1 MKRIGL
7 LVMALLGLLPRP
19 LWAAA
24 RELDWHLVYRVPRGC
39 PESDAFLAR
48 LDEQVAEGG
57 SNYLDGRIVIER
69 ISKRVFRLRMQFNGG
84 RRDELLSE
92 DCAALVDAA
101 VRTAG
106 LARTD
111 SPSAQVEA
119 LLRRNQ
125 ERAPET
131 RDEHAKSPATP
142 VVEMS
147 VAEAFRS
154 TPSPEREP
162 EREPA
167 PPAHETP
174 ALNGPSPSPWQP
186 SILGQALYLTGA
198 LPQPSLGAGLRLA
211 VSHAGVQARLEAT
224 LWPSQPWTVLPGPRP
239 VTISL
244 RQRSAALGLCSEL
257 FSLEPSWGRLLVNGC
272 VRGALMSLESLASE
286 EYRAGS
292 TQYGVFGSR
301 LGLMWSYS
309 WLVLELLGGLDVT
322 TGKRTLGPDTGGDSF
337 VAHSSQLS
345 ASLALGWQWGASG
358 SGKGVSSAE

>member
-1 MKRIGL
+1 MKPSATFLAVMLAGL
-7 LVMALLGLLPRP
+7 CPRP

-57 SNYLDGRIVIER
+57 SNYLDGRIVIDRVGER
-69 ISKRVFRLRMQFNGG
+69 AFRLRMQFNGG
-84 RRDELLSE
+84 RREELLSE

-125 ERAPET
+125 EQAPET
-131 RDEHAKSPATP
+131 WNEQAEAKAAP
-142 VVEMS
+142 VELR

-154 TPSPEREP
+154 MPPPERDP
-162 EREPA
+162 QSKAA
-167 PPAHETP
+167 PPAPEHQ
-174 ALNGPSPSPWQP
+174 ALTGASSSPWQP
-186 SILGQALYLTGA
+186 SVLGQALYLTGA
-198 LPQPSLGAGLRLA
+198 LPQPSLGAGVRLA
-211 VSHAGVQARLEAT
+211 VSHAGVEARLEAT
-224 LWPSQPWTVLPGPRP
+224 LWPSQPWTFLPGPRP
-239 VTISL
+239 VSISL

-257 FSLEPSWGRLLVNGC
+257 YSLQPVWGRLLLNGC
-272 VRGALMSLESLASE
+272 VRGALVRLESLASE
-286 EYRAGS
+286 DYRAGS
-292 TQYGVFGSR
+292 TQYGIFGSR
-301 LGLMWSYS
+301 LGLMWKNGG
-309 WLVLELLGGLDVT
+309 LVLELLGGLDVT
-322 TGKRTLGPDTGGDSF
+322 TGKRTLGPTDGDSF
-337 VAHSSQLS
+337 AAQSSQLS